1 MGASVLLV
9 PILILTPGGGG
20 LKPQSRSSMQL
31 SRPHVNLRVYANT
44 MPGEKIVCADA
55 KGTAEKTQK
64 DEIVTGAPVLSA
76 ASTFLA
82 YPDLA
87 GLKSAQLESMYQV
100 MAEQRAVTDAEERSL
115 ALLRRTVL
123 ILGPLPAPEQSSR
136 SMLLKHYKR
145 FFAGLV

>member
-1 MGASVLLV
+1 MEKKKSYA
-9 PILILTPGGGG
+9 LT
-20 LKPQSRSSMQL
+20 
-31 SRPHVNLRVYANT
+31 LRALQRN
-44 MPGEKIVCADA
+44 
-55 KGTAEKTQK
+55 TQK
-64 DEIVTGAPVLSA
+64 DEIVTGAPVPSA
-76 ASTFLA
+76 ASTFLS

-100 MAEQRAVTDAEERSL
+100 MSEQRAVTDAEERSL
-115 ALLRRTVL
+115 AVLSRTVL